1 MQHYEIRMPLNIRD
15 EEANRLAGQLA
26 ARQGL
31 SKTDAVKIALRN
43 ELRRLDEA
51 VPLRERLRA
60 IQQRIRKRPA
70 TGLAADKAFYDELS
84 DER

>member
-1 MQHYEIRMPLNIRD
+1 MQHYKIRMPLNIRD
-15 EEANRLAGQLA
+15 EETNQLAGQLA